1 MIYRL
6 VYAPIHI
13 ASQRLDQETC
23 LVSAPVNRH
32 YPLIVGKG
40 MPKLTGT
47 APQKPILEDM
57 STKESQEYKRYMIPY
72 DYFCRLLYFFGY
84 LIPFLQEYFFGY
96 FVLRKYHPNHRILSR
111 WAQESQPSDSQKTC
125 KVKFRGDHVIDIT
138 WTWYYL
144 VAHFNWHDLVFT
156 GKKTI
161 THSCPNNGI
170 N

>member
-40 MPKLTGT
+40 MPKLKGT

-72 DYFCRLLYFFGY
+72 DYFCILLYISLGILY
-84 LIPFLQEYFFGY
+84 LFYRNISLGILFSGNIIP
-96 FVLRKYHPNHRILSR
+96 
-111 WAQESQPSDSQKTC
+111 
-125 KVKFRGDHVIDIT
+125 
-138 WTWYYL
+138 
-144 VAHFNWHDLVFT
+144 
-156 GKKTI
+156 TI
-161 THSCPNNGI
+161 GF
-170 N
+170 